1 MKWLS
6 CFVARRQLS
15 TVSILLSIEVTT
27 RRTLEDMGIHTD
39 SKLMA
44 RISIKIE
51 WEFVGEFYRCLNDS
65 VIDRL
70 CEACQADRID
80 ATEAMNSGVELP
92 CCIVV
97 IRRRGELFVLQTP

>member
-15 TVSILLSIEVTT
+15 IVSILLFMEVTT
-27 RRTLEDMGIHTD
+27 RRTLGDIRIHTD
-39 SKLMA
+39 SKLMT

-51 WEFVGEFYRCLNDS
+51 RELVGEFYCCLNDS

-70 CEACQADRID
+70 CKACQANGID
-80 ATEAMNSGVELP
+80 AFEAMNGGVELP
-92 CCIVV
+92 
-97 IRRRGELFVLQTP
+97 